1 MTEDSLTIPITDIH
15 THIMPG
21 VDDGA
26 QNLGEAL
33 RALRVLINEGV
44 RRVVATP
51 HFQASLL
58 ERSAHGI
65 DQFERFDRA
74 YEKLTTAASEDSL
87 EITIERGC
95 EFKLDAPT
103 LDLSEPR
110 LRLAGSRYALVEFAS
125 FRVPPFA
132 ENQLLAVHEAGW
144 IPVLAHIERYAGV
157 SSAWNRVE
165 EWFRQGTLL
174 QVNARSLFGS
184 YGPEPQ
190 YIAQELLRLGW
201 VSCLASDFHARGRP
215 GLLPALDLIGRGGEE
230 ERRILRTLV
239 SENPERI
246 LNDESPVVVPP
257 VYVEVP
263 ELDRRTPSRRWFR

>member
-1 MTEDSLTIPITDIH
+1 MTKDSFTIPITDIH

-33 RALRVLINEGV
+33 TALRVLINEGV

-58 ERSAHGI
+58 EQAAHGI

-74 YEKLTTAASEDSL
+74 YEQLKTAASADAL

-144 IPVLAHIERYAGV
+144 IPVLAHTERYAGV
-157 SSAWNRVE
+157 SSAWDRVE
-165 EWFRQGTLL
+165 GWFRQGTLL

-190 YIAQELLRLGW
+190 YVAQELLRLGW

-215 GLLPALDLIGRGGEE
+215 GLLSALNLIDRGGEE
-230 ERRILRTLV
+230 ERRVLRTLA

-246 LNDESPVVVPP
+246 LNDEPPVVVPP
-257 VYVEVP
+257 VYVDVP

>member
-58 ERSAHGI
+58 ERSAHEI

-144 IPVLAHIERYAGV
+144 IPVLAHTERYAGV

-190 YIAQELLRLGW
+190 YVAQELLRLGW

-239 SENPERI
+239 NENPERI

>member
-33 RALRVLINEGV
+33 TALRVLINEGV

-58 ERSAHGI
+58 ERVAHEI
-65 DQFERFDRA
+65 DPFERFDRA
-74 YEKLTTAASEDSL
+74 YEQLKTAASADAL

-144 IPVLAHIERYAGV
+144 IPVLAHTERYAGV
-157 SSAWNRVE
+157 SSAWDRVE
-165 EWFRQGTLL
+165 GWFRQGTLL

-190 YIAQELLRLGW
+190 YVAQELLRLGW

-215 GLLPALDLIGRGGEE
+215 GLLSALNLIDRGGEE
-230 ERRILRTLV
+230 ERRVLRTLA

-246 LNDESPVVVPP
+246 LNDEPPVVVPP
-257 VYVEVP
+257 VYVDVP